1 MSSSSKWTTCTGHFL
16 YLCAFLTVTGGF
28 LVHLVAGSV
37 NHTFGNIAPYVISY
51 IQKESHPSG
60 LKQETVTWV
69 LACMYTGQGIA
80 GFLGGWM
87 ADIIGPRRTIFIGGI
102 IVISSVSMSYFAIKV
117 SFWLLLVTY
126 GIVQGVGVG
135 VILVAPITA
144 AMKWMPNWKG
154 LASSAVLTGYGLSTF
169 IFSAVQTIYINPNNK
184 QTILDENG
192 QKTFNDPDLLS
203 RVPSS
208 FILLAFLYGALI
220 FTGCLLITDP
230 PEGYSND
237 QQTDEMGSKVTQ
249 YLEVDDNG
257 ELQKANNILSLTSTI
272 RSIIECITT
281 GYSSKTKD
289 DSDDES
295 ESVSSIDDKSE
306 LLSSDAQ
313 ASGLKD
319 YKMEESLVTA
329 EPWNSDDVIS
339 LTPQQVL
346 RRPYFYVLTLIY
358 LFGCTIT
365 IIVYTNYKLFGETF
379 INDDHFLT
387 TVGVT
392 ASLFSIF
399 GRILWGLIFDY
410 FLPYKL
416 AMVLIFSIQ
425 TVFMLTL
432 YACILG
438 GKIMFLIWMCVI
450 YSCIGG
456 KATVI
461 PVAVGHAYGLQY
473 ASTIYGIIVLS
484 DVLAGPLSALL
495 PTVLSMHYT
504 ALFFGTSFLSG
515 LAFNLSIIYKPK
527 LYIALHSGDI

>member
-1 MSSSSKWTTCTGHFL
+1 MVYSVPSFLSLYWQTSFFL
-16 YLCAFLTVTGGF
+16 YLRGF
-28 LVHLVAGSV
+28 LVIIGCFLVELVVGSA
-37 NHTFGNIAPYVISY
+37 NYTFGNIAPYVISY
-51 IQKESHPSG
+51 IQKESHPAG
-60 LKQETVTWV
+60 LKQEAVTWI
-69 LACMYTGQGIA
+69 LASMYIGEGIA

-102 IVISSVSMSYFAIKV
+102 VVTSSVGMSYFAIKA

-126 GIVQGVGVG
+126 GLMNGLGIGTLMVV
-135 VILVAPITA
+135 PITA
-144 AMKWMPNWKG
+144 SMKWMPNWKG
-154 LASSAVLTGYGLSTF
+154 LASGVVLTGCGLSNF

-192 QKTFNDPDLLS
+192 QNTFNDPDLLS

-208 FILLAFLYGALI
+208 FVILASLYGALI

-237 QQTDEMGSKVTQ
+237 QQTDKMDSKVTE

-257 ELQKANNILSLTSTI
+257 ELLKANYTWMSLTSII
-272 RSIIECITT
+272 RYIIERI
-281 GYSSKTKD
+281 SQNKD
-289 DSDDES
+289 TDKIETASSDDTS
-295 ESVSSIDDKSE
+295 EFI
-306 LLSSDAQ
+306 SSDAH
-313 ASGLKD
+313 ASELKD
-319 YKMEESLVTA
+319 DKLMKSSLVTA
-329 EPWNSDDVIS
+329 VSWNSDDVIS

-346 RRPYFYVLTLIY
+346 RKPYFYVLSFIY
-358 LFGCTIT
+358 LFSFTSN
-365 IIVYTNYKLFGETF
+365 IIVSTNYKFFGEIF

-387 TVGVT
+387 TVGVIS
-392 ASLFSIF
+392 SLFSIL
-399 GRILWGLIFDY
+399 GRIIWGLIIDY
-410 FLPYKL
+410 IPYKL
-416 AMVLIFSIQ
+416 AMVLILSSL

-456 KATVI
+456 KAPVI
-461 PVAVGHAYGLQY
+461 PAAVGHAYGLQY

-484 DVLAGPLSALL
+484 DVFAGPLSALL

-504 ALFFGTSFLSG
+504 ALFFGTSFICG
-515 LAFNLSIIYKPK
+515 LAFILSIIYKSK
-527 LYIALHSGDI
+527 LYIALK